1 MAKIGLSSL
10 YYSKLTEAS
19 NGSPSYDGAKTLGK
33 AVSASVS
40 ITNNSATLYAD
51 NVLAESDTSFQ
62 SGTITLGVDEDGD
75 TVFADLLGHT
85 ITTGTGGG
93 VVTKSTDDVAPYV
106 AVGRVITKMVSGVY
120 YYKAEVLLKVK
131 FGEPSQDDTTKGES
145 IEFSTPEIEGTIATL
160 ADGNWCKT
168 KTFTTKA
175 NALAYIQGI
184 FSSGVTYTYT
194 KVTPVGTENPKE
206 EGWYIKNGTDYILA
220 LDTTVVADREYYEL
234 TVSGGEG

>member
-1 MAKIGLSSL
+1 MAKIGLSNL
-10 YYSKLTEAS
+10 YYAKLTEAS
-19 NGSPSYDGAKTLGK
+19 DGTPSYDGAKTLGK

-106 AVGRVITKMVSGVY
+106 AVGRVITKMVSGVL
-120 YYKAEVLLKVK
+120 YYKAEVLFKVK
-131 FGEPSQDDTTKGES
+131 FSEPSQDNSTKGES
-145 IEFSTPEIEGTIATL
+145 IEFGTSEIEGNIMAL
-160 ADGNWCKT
+160 ANGQWST
-168 KTFTTKA
+168 GKTFSTKA
-175 NALAYIQGI
+175 DAVSFITTLMTAPPN
-184 FSSGVTYTYT
+184 
-194 KVTPVGTENPKE
+194 
-206 EGWYIKNGTDYILA
+206 
-220 LDTTVVADREYYEL
+220 TVV
-234 TVSGGEG
+234 GEG

>member
-33 AVSASVS
+33 AVSANTS

-51 NVLAESDTSFQ
+51 DALVESDTSFQ

-85 ITTGTGGG
+85 ITEG
-93 VVTKSTDDVAPYV
+93 VVVKKSTDVAPFV
-106 AVGRVITKMVSGVY
+106 AVGRIITKMVSGVLF
-120 YYKAEVLLKVK
+120 YKAEVLFKVK
-131 FGEPSQDDTTKGES
+131 FAEPSQDNTTKGES
-145 IEFSTPEIEGTIATL
+145 IEFGTSEIEGTIATL
-160 ADGNWCKT
+160 ADGRWCT
-168 KTFTTKA
+168 SQTFTTKA
-175 NALAYIQGI
+175 NALAFIQGI
-184 FSSGVTYTYT
+184 MASGVEYTYT
-194 KVTPVGTENPKE
+194 EVTPIGTENPKN
-206 EGWYIKNGTDYILA
+206 EGWYIKNGSEYILA
-220 LDTTVVADREYYEL
+220 LDTTVVADRVYYEV

>member
-1 MAKIGLSSL
+1 MAKIGLTNL
-10 YYSKLTEAS
+10 IYSNLTEAS
-19 NGSPSYDGAKTLGK
+19 NGTPSYDGAKTLGK
-33 AVSASVS
+33 AVSANVS

-51 NVLAESDTSFQ
+51 DALAESDTSFQ
-62 SGTITLGVDEDGD
+62 TGTITCGVDEDAD
-75 TVFADLLGHT
+75 ATFAPLLGHS
-85 ITTGTGGG
+85 ITDQGE
-93 VVTKSTDDVAPYV
+93 VTKNASDTAPWV
-106 AVGRVITKMVSGVY
+106 GVGRIVTKMVSGVY

-206 EGWYIKNGTDYILA
+206 EGWYIKNGNEYILA
-220 LDTTVVADREYYEL
+220 LDTTVIADREYYEL

>member
-1 MAKIGLSSL
+1 MAKIGLTNL
-10 YYSKLTEAS
+10 IYSNLTEAS
-19 NGSPSYDGAKTLGK
+19 NGTPSYDGAKTLGK
-33 AVSASVS
+33 AVSANVS

-51 NVLAESDTSFQ
+51 DALAESDTSFQ
-62 SGTITLGVDEDGD
+62 TGTITCGVDEDAD
-75 TVFADLLGHT
+75 ATFAPLLGHA
-85 ITTGTGGG
+85 ITDQGE
-93 VVTKSTDDVAPYV
+93 VTKNASDTAPWV
-106 AVGRVITKMVSGVY
+106 GVGRIVTKMVSGVY

-220 LDTTVVADREYYEL
+220 LDTTVVADREYYE
-234 TVSGGEG
+234 VSVGEG

>member
-1 MAKIGLSSL
+1 MAKIGLTNL
-10 YYSKLTEAS
+10 IYSNLTEAS
-19 NGSPSYDGAKTLGK
+19 NGTPSYDGAKTLGK
-33 AVSASVS
+33 AVSANVS

-51 NVLAESDTSFQ
+51 DALAESDTSFQ
-62 SGTITLGVDEDGD
+62 TGTITCGVDEDAD
-75 TVFADLLGHT
+75 ATFAPLLGHA
-85 ITTGTGGG
+85 ITDQGE
-93 VVTKSTDDVAPYV
+93 VTKNASDTAPWV
-106 AVGRVITKMVSGVY
+106 GVGRIVTKMVSGVY

-131 FGEPSQDDTTKGES
+131 FSEPSQDDTTKGES

-206 EGWYIKNGTDYILA
+206 EGWYIKNGTEYILA
-220 LDTTVVADREYYEL
+220 LDTTVVDDREYYEL

>member
-1 MAKIGLSSL
+1 MAKIGLTNL
-10 YYSKLTEAS
+10 IYSNLTEAS
-19 NGSPSYDGAKTLGK
+19 NGTPSYDGAKTLGK
-33 AVSASVS
+33 AVSANVS

-51 NVLAESDTSFQ
+51 DALAESDTSFQ
-62 SGTITLGVDEDGD
+62 TGTITCGVDEDAD
-75 TVFADLLGHT
+75 ATFAPLLGHA
-85 ITTGTGGG
+85 ITDQGE
-93 VVTKSTDDVAPYV
+93 VTKNASDTAPWV
-106 AVGRVITKMVSGVY
+106 GVGRIVTKMVSGVY

-194 KVTPVGTENPKE
+194 KVTTVGTENPKE
-206 EGWYIKNGTDYILA
+206 EGWYIKNGTEYILA
-220 LDTTVVADREYYEL
+220 LDTTVVDDREYYEL